1 MNNYT
6 KGEIAVGVLISG
18 KVQGVG
24 YRFSTQLKA
33 RQLGIRGW
41 VRNLADGKVET
52 VFEGSSS
59 LVEQMVKWC
68 HLGPSAAV
76 VDNVTVEEIE
86 FQGLQKF
93 EIRSSHP

>member
-1 MNNYT
+1 MNNSS
-6 KGEIAVGVLISG
+6 KKEIAVRLLISG

-24 YRFSTQLKA
+24 YRFSTQLQA
-33 RQLGIRGW
+33 RQLGLRGW
-41 VRNLADGKVET
+41 VRNLADSRVEA
-52 VFEGSSS
+52 VFEGDSP

-76 VDNVTVEEIE
+76 VENVRVEEIE

-93 EIRSSHP
+93 EIGSSHP